1 MKKFLLAITLLMVL
15 LTGHAQKYIHG
26 SVQKNSDSTKIDIVF
41 KPTFTSAAGEYVN
54 SLQFTL
60 AIPVAVSAGVTATA
74 VGVNTFSNMGTLTRG
89 TGPYSQNGERIFVF
103 VFLDPKP
110 SVQSWTA
117 GVEFTGI
124 EVTFSTTAAA
134 AVGKMVDHTN
144 INGGTNGQAY
154 FSLAGGGP
162 KAVIDPT
169 YYGNLFYAIP
179 GQSILGT
186 YPNGDLFVNTVK

>member
-1 MKKFLLAITLLMVL
+1 MKTKFIILIAVAILLFSLS
-15 LTGHAQKYIHG
+15 GQAQKYIQG
-26 SVQKNSDSTKIDIVF
+26 SVKKNADPSKIDIVF
-41 KPTFTSAAGEYVN
+41 KPTYTSSPGEYIAIF
-54 SLQFTL
+54 QFAL
-60 AIPVAVSAGVTATA
+60 AIPDAISDGVTATA

-134 AVGKMVDHTN
+134 AVGKMVEHTN
-144 INGGTNGQAY
+144 INGG
-154 FSLAGGGP
+154 
-162 KAVIDPT
+162 
-169 YYGNLFYAIP
+169 
-179 GQSILGT
+179 
-186 YPNGDLFVNTVK
+186 